1 MLIAIRSTVAITGLL
16 LVLFVLVHLAG
27 LVPALLAPHY
37 FEAYAT
43 ALHHSRWLP
52 LLELGLAATTS
63 VHIILSLAKSV
74 LNRQSG
80 NNVRLVSRRHAPL
93 RSWASRSKLAAGL
106 ITLAFL
112 SLHLQQLRWPRPG
125 DGRELELLSA
135 TLSNPLS
142 LTAYIGGSL
151 AVALHL
157 LHGAEAA
164 HRSLGWLDP
173 SNARL
178 LRSGGLLLAVAVG
191 GGFLLICLGLVIG
204 ATA

>member
-1 MLIAIRSTVAITGLL
+1 MLIAIRSTVAFTGLL

-43 ALHHSRWLP
+43 ALHHSRWLS
-52 LLELGLAATTS
+52 LLELGLAATAS

-106 ITLAFL
+106 VTLAFL
-112 SLHLQQLRWPRPG
+112 GLHLQQLCWPMI
-125 DGRELELLSA
+125 A
-135 TLSNPLS
+135 
-142 LTAYIGGSL
+142 
-151 AVALHL
+151 AVH
-157 LHGAEAA
+157 AA
-164 HRSLGWLDP
+164 D
-173 SNARL
+173 
-178 LRSGGLLLAVAVG
+178 
-191 GGFLLICLGLVIG
+191 
-204 ATA
+204 